1 MLERLMAKIDD
12 VIELLESGKLVQA
25 KEILEEIIKSDPL
38 NSEALYNLGMCFTE
52 LGQPGKAIPLL
63 KRCVELKPDFANAF
77 VALGFAYEKTNDT
90 KSAEQHFLAAVKI
103 DPNNSYASRNLGGL
117 YGKLSDLEKSIYY
130 LERSYRINSLDPM
143 TIYGLGYVYQRIGDL
158 ERADQL
164 FKQLLELDAPE
175 KLKELART
183 ARREIAISNFK
194 SKGFRIDA
202 VFYLLDAIQRLAK
215 KQREEIQTISFDI
228 ALKGREGLDINNPD
242 KKYRINSLE
251 GEYTGLQLVCY
262 MYAGFQIIDP
272 SLDVGVDLS
281 KEYQFAKK
289 LSVSEVIH

>member
-1 MLERLMAKIDD
+1 MAKLDEVFKLLQKGQLD
-12 VIELLESGKLVQA
+12 QARPLLEETLTC
-25 KEILEEIIKSDPL
+25 DP
-38 NSEALYNLGMCFTE
+38 NNIDVLYNLGMCYTE
-52 LGQPGKAIPLL
+52 LGLPDKAVIILI
-63 KRCVELKPDFANAF
+63 KCVELKPDFSNAH
-77 VALGFAYEKTNDT
+77 VALGFAYEKINDT
-90 KSAEQHFLAAVKI
+90 KSAEKHFLEAVKI
-103 DPNNSYASRNLGGL
+103 DPNNSYALRNLGGL

-130 LERSYRINSLDPM
+130 LERSFRINPSDPM
-143 TIYGLGYVYQRIGDL
+143 TIYGLGYVYQRILDI

-164 FKQLLELDAPE
+164 FKQLLELEAPE

-183 ARREIAISNFK
+183 ARREIAVSNFK

-202 VFYLLDAIQRLAK
+202 VFYLMDAIQRFAK
-215 KQREEIQTISFDI
+215 KRKEEIQTISFDI

-242 KKYRINSLE
+242 KKYRIDSLE
-251 GEYTGLQLVCY
+251 GEYTGLQLVCL

>member
-1 MLERLMAKIDD
+1 MAKLDE
-12 VIELLESGKLVQA
+12 VVELLQQGHLDQA
-25 KEILEEIIKSDPL
+25 RALLEKMFERDPK
-38 NSEALYNLGMCFTE
+38 NIDVLYNLGMCYTE
-52 LGQPGKAIPLL
+52 LGFPEKAVSIL
-63 KRCVELKPDFANAF
+63 KKCVELKPDFSNAH
-77 VALGFAYEKTNDT
+77 VALGFAFEKTNDS
-90 KSAEQHFLAAVKI
+90 KSAEKHFLDAIKI
-103 DPNNSYASRNLGGL
+103 DPNNSYALRNLGGL

-130 LERSYRINSLDPM
+130 LERSYRINPSDPM
-143 TIYGLGYVYQRIGDL
+143 TIYGLGYVYQRILDI

-164 FKQLLELDAPE
+164 FKQLLELEAPE

-183 ARREIAISNFK
+183 ARREIAVSNFK

-202 VFYLLDAIQRLAK
+202 VFYLLDVMQRFSNK
-215 KQREEIQTISFDI
+215 RNEEIRNISFEI

-242 KKYRINSLE
+242 KKYQIKSLE
-251 GEYTGLQLVCY
+251 GEYSGLQLVCY

-289 LSVSEVIH
+289 LSGSEVVH

>member
-1 MLERLMAKIDD
+1 MAKLDEILKLLHEGQLDQARP
-12 VIELLESGKLVQA
+12 LLEEMLKREPNNIDV
-25 KEILEEIIKSDPL
+25 
-38 NSEALYNLGMCFTE
+38 LYNLGMCYTE
-52 LGQPGKAIPLL
+52 LGLPDKAVSIL
-63 KRCVELKPDFANAF
+63 KKCVELKPDFSNAH

-90 KSAEQHFLAAVKI
+90 LSAEQHFLAAVKI
-103 DPNNSYASRNLGGL
+103 DPNNSYALRNLGGI

-130 LERSYRINSLDPM
+130 LERSYRINPLDPM
-143 TIYGLGYVYQRIGDL
+143 TIYGLGYIYQKIEDL

-164 FKQLLELDAPE
+164 FQQLLGLDAPE

-194 SKGFRIDA
+194 SKGFRMDA
-202 VFYLLDAIQRLAK
+202 VFYLMDAIQRFSK
-215 KQREEIQTISFDI
+215 KRKEEIQTISFDI

-242 KKYRINSLE
+242 KKYAIKSLE
-251 GEYTGLQLVCY
+251 GEYPGLQLVCL

-272 SLDVGVDLS
+272 SLDIGVNLS

-289 LSVSEVIH
+289 LSVSEVVH